1 MTKNVKDRFD
11 LAGRVVII
19 TGGAGF
25 LGPKH
30 AEAVAE
36 FGAIPIILDI
46 NEAAIQETVA
56 KIRQDYQVD
65 CLGFNTDIT
74 KRASLEA
81 VRDQLLEK
89 YGRIDA
95 LINNAA
101 NDPKIKSDGPT
112 MTASSRL
119 ENFPLAV
126 WENDLAVGLTGA
138 FLCSQIFGTVMKT
151 QKKGVIVNIASD
163 LGLIAPDQRIYRQP
177 GLAED
182 VQPVKPITYSVLKH
196 GLIGLTKYLATY
208 WANDGIRV
216 NTLSPSG
223 VYNHQPEEFVKKL
236 ANLIPLGR
244 MSDHDEYRAA
254 VAFLVSDASSYMTG
268 SNLVID
274 GGKTC
279 W

>member
-1 MTKNVKDRFD
+1 MSKNVKDRFD
-11 LAGRVVII
+11 LIGKVVII

-46 NEAAIQETVA
+46 NETAIDETVA
-56 KIRQDYQVD
+56 RIKKDYEVD
-65 CLGFNTDIT
+65 CLGFNVDIT
-74 KRASLEA
+74 KRDSLVA
-81 VRDQLLEK
+81 VCAELLDK
-89 YGRIDA
+89 YGHIDA

-112 MTASSRL
+112 MTALSRL
-119 ENFPLAV
+119 ENFPLEV

-138 FLCSQIFGTVMKT
+138 FLCSQIFGTVMKK
-151 QKKGVIVNIASD
+151 QKKGVILNIASD

-177 GLAED
+177 GLED
-182 VQPVKPITYSVLKH
+182 DAQPVKPVTYSVLKH

-208 WANDGIRV
+208 WAGDGIRV
-216 NTLSPSG
+216 NALSPSG
-223 VYNHQPEEFVKKL
+223 VYNQQPEEFVKKL
-236 ANLIPLGR
+236 TNLVPLGR
-244 MSDHDEYRAA
+244 MSNHDEYKAA
-254 VAFLVSDASSYMTG
+254 VVFLISEASSYMTG